1 MRSAL
6 TTMAIL
12 AVAGMAMAQATATKP
27 AAPAQATQGAAA
39 PAAAPAQATQSA
51 AAPAPAAPHPPQAKS
66 KEEFDA
72 YNLAASKTDPAQAE
86 AAADEFA
93 QKFPASELKEL
104 LYVRAMNLYQQQNN
118 AAKVIAMGREA
129 IALNPTDP
137 VPLVAVASALVMDTR
152 ENDLDRDAR
161 FAEASKD
168 AQAALDNIDTGLQ
181 VPSNVPADS
190 VAAAKANLRSIA
202 YDTLG
207 VIAMNKK
214 DYAAAEQSFQKAAD
228 LMKDQPDAVV
238 YLRLSVA
245 QDNQNKYPQAL
256 DSANKAVQFA
266 PEGSAE
272 KNLAKQQQA
281 RLQKLI
287 ADKAPSSGTPA
298 ATTPPPNPTTPH

>member
-1 MRSAL
+1 MRFILAL
-6 TTMAIL
+6 T
-12 AVAGMAMAQATATKP
+12 AVLLSATLAMAQDTASKP
-27 AAPAQATQGAAA
+27 PAQAQSAQTAAA
-39 PAAAPAQATQSA
+39 PAA
-51 AAPAPAAPHPPQAKS
+51 PAAQHQPQAKS

-72 YNLAASKTDPAQAE
+72 YNLAASKTDPAQME
-86 AAADEFA
+86 AAADDFA
-93 QKFPASELKEL
+93 QKFPSSELREL
-104 LYVRAMNLYQQQNN
+104 LYVRVMSLYQQQNN
-118 AAKVIAMGREA
+118 SAKVIATGQKA
-129 IALNPTDP
+129 IELNPANP

-152 ENDLDRDAR
+152 ESDLDRDNR
-161 FAEASKD
+161 YAEAGKD
-168 AQAALDNIDTGLQ
+168 AQAALNNIDTGLE
-181 VPSNVPADS
+181 VPPSVPPAQ

-245 QDNQNKYPQAL
+245 QDNEKKYPQAL
-256 DSANKAVQFA
+256 DSANKAIQYA
-266 PEGSAE
+266 QEGSAE

-287 ADKAPSSGTPA
+287 TENSTQPAPA
-298 ATTPPPNPTTPH
+298 ASTPPPTTPH

>member
-1 MRSAL
+1 MLMWLMSTL
-6 TTMAIL
+6 AI
-12 AVAGMAMAQATATKP
+12 AQGAANKTS
-27 AAPAQATQGAAA
+27 APAQGAQTGTAA
-39 PAAAPAQATQSA
+39 PAAQHQ
-51 AAPAPAAPHPPQAKS
+51 PQAKS

-72 YNLAASKTDPAQAE
+72 YNQAAAKTDPAQLE
-86 AAADEFA
+86 AAADDFA
-93 QKFPASELKEL
+93 QKFPNSELKEL
-104 LYVRAMNLYQQQNN
+104 LYVRAMTLYQQQNN
-118 AAKVIAMGREA
+118 SGKVIAAGRKA
-129 IALNPTDP
+129 IALNPTNP

-152 ENDLDRDAR
+152 ESDLDRDSRYAD
-161 FAEASKD
+161 AGKD
-168 AQAALDNIDTGLQ
+168 AQAALDNMDTGLEIPPG
-181 VPSNVPADS
+181 VADAQI
-190 VAAAKANLRSIA
+190 AAAKANLRSIA

-245 QDNQNKYPQAL
+245 QDNEKKYPEAL

-266 PEGSAE
+266 QEGSAE

-287 ADKAPSSGTPA
+287 SDKSAPSAPA
-298 ATTPPPNPTTPH
+298 ASQPQPPTPH

>member
-1 MRSAL
+1 MRS
-6 TTMAIL
+6 IL
-12 AVAGMAMAQATATKP
+12 AMMALMMAAGIAMAQADASKAP
-27 AAPAQATQGAAA
+27 APAQT
-39 PAAAPAQATQSA
+39 A
-51 AAPAPAAPHPPQAKS
+51 AAPAPAAPHAPQAKS

-93 QKFPASELKEL
+93 QKFPNSELKEL

-118 AAKVIAMGREA
+118 SAKVIAMGRKA
-129 IALNPTDP
+129 IAINPADP

-152 ENDLDRDAR
+152 ESDLDRDAR
-161 FAEASKD
+161 FAEATKD

-181 VPSNVPADS
+181 VPPNVPADRIE
-190 VAAAKANLRSIA
+190 AAKANLRSIA

-214 DYAAAEQSFQKAAD
+214 DYAAAEQNFQKAAD

-245 QDNQNKYPQAL
+245 QDNEKKYQAAL
-256 DSANKAVQFA
+256 ESANKAAQYA

-272 KNLAKQQQA
+272 KNLAKQQQD
-281 RLQKLI
+281 RLQKLL
-287 ADKAPSSGTPA
+287 ADKSTSTPA
-298 ATTPPPNPTTPH
+298 ATPPPTTPPPAPTTPH

>member
-1 MRSAL
+1 MRSLL

-12 AVAGMAMAQATATKP
+12 VVASMAMAQADATKP
-27 AAPAQATQGAAA
+27 AAPAQATQG
-39 PAAAPAQATQSA
+39 T
-51 AAPAPAAPHPPQAKS
+51 PAPAAVPAGQHPPQAKS

-93 QKFPASELKEL
+93 QKFPASDLKEL

-118 AAKVIAMGREA
+118 SAKVVAMGRKA

-161 FAEASKD
+161 FAEATKD

-181 VPSNVPADS
+181 VPPNIPADR

-207 VIAMNKK
+207 VIAMSKK
-214 DYAAAEQSFQKAAD
+214 DYAAAEQNFQQAAD

-245 QDNQNKYPQAL
+245 QDNEKKYQAAL
-256 DSANKAVQFA
+256 DSANKAAQYA
-266 PEGSAE
+266 QEGSAE
-272 KNLAKQQQA
+272 KNLAKQQQD
-281 RLQKLI
+281 RLQKLL
-287 ADKAPSSGTPA
+287 ADKSTPSPAPA
-298 ATTPPPNPTTPH
+298 ATPPPPNPTTPH

>member
-1 MRSAL
+1 MRSKL
-6 TTMAIL
+6 GLMSLLL
-12 AVAGMAMAQATATKP
+12 AASVAMGQTSGSTP
-27 AAPAQATQGAAA
+27 PAQGA
-39 PAAAPAQATQSA
+39 PAASSNG
-51 AAPAPAAPHPPQAKS
+51 PHQPQAKS

-72 YNLAASKTDPAQAE
+72 YNLAKSKSDPTQLE
-86 AAADEFA
+86 VAADEFS
-93 QKFPASELKEL
+93 QKFPNSELKVL
-104 LYVRAMNLYQQQNN
+104 LYVQTMTMYQQQNISS
-118 AAKVIAMGREA
+118 KVISTGRKA
-129 IALNPTDP
+129 IELNPTDP

-181 VPSNVPADS
+181 VPPGVPPER
-190 VAAAKANLRSIA
+190 VAAAKANIRSIS
-202 YDTLG
+202 YETLG

-245 QDNQNKYPQAL
+245 QDNQQKYSEAL

-266 PEGSAE
+266 ADGSAE

-287 ADKAPSSGTPA
+287 AEKNA
-298 ATTPPPNPTTPH
+298 AAPPPQPH

>member
-1 MRSAL
+1 MRSIL

-12 AVAGMAMAQATATKP
+12 VAASMAMGQATATKP
-27 AAPAQATQGAAA
+27 AAPAQSTQGAAA
-39 PAAAPAQATQSA
+39 PAAPTG
-51 AAPAPAAPHPPQAKS
+51 PHPPQAKS

-93 QKFPASELKEL
+93 QKFPASDLKEL

-118 AAKVIAMGREA
+118 SAKVVAMGRKA

-137 VPLVAVASALVMDTR
+137 VALVAVASALVMDTR

-161 FAEASKD
+161 FAEATKD

-181 VPSNVPADS
+181 VPPNVPADR

-214 DYAAAEQSFQKAAD
+214 DYAAAEQSFQQAAD

-245 QDNQNKYPQAL
+245 QDNEKKYQAAL
-256 DSANKAVQFA
+256 DSANKAAQYA
-266 PEGSAE
+266 QEGSAE
-272 KNLAKQQQA
+272 KNLAKQQQD
-281 RLQKLI
+281 RLQKLL
-287 ADKAPSSGTPA
+287 ADKSTPSSAPATAAPATPA
-298 ATTPPPNPTTPH
+298 TPPPPNPTTPH

>member
-1 MRSAL
+1 MLDSAAHYLLCKGRIMRRRYLFIAL
-6 TTMAIL
+6 YL
-12 AVAGMAMAQATATKP
+12 AATAAIAQT
-27 AAPAQATQGAAA
+27 ATSQAPPSSAQPGVAATQ
-39 PAAAPAQATQSA
+39 PASQHQ
-51 AAPAPAAPHPPQAKS
+51 PQAKS

-72 YNLAASKTDPAQAE
+72 YNAAAAKTDPAQLE
-86 AAADEFA
+86 VAADEFA
-93 QKFPASELKEL
+93 QKFPNSDLKEL
-104 LYVRAMNLYQQQNN
+104 LYVRAMNVYQQQNN
-118 AAKVIAMGREA
+118 SSKVIATGRKA
-129 IALNPTDP
+129 IAINPTDP
-137 VPLVAVASALVMDTR
+137 VPLVAVASAMVMDTR
-152 ENDLDRDAR
+152 ETDLDRDAR
-161 FAEASKD
+161 YVEAGKD

-181 VPSNVPADS
+181 VPTGVPPES

-214 DYAAAEQSFQKAAD
+214 DYAAAEQSFLKAAE

-256 DSANKAVQFA
+256 ESANKAVQYA

-287 ADKAPSSGTPA
+287 ADKAPA
-298 ATTPPPNPTTPH
+298 NPPTQPH

>member
-1 MRSAL
+1 MRSIL
-6 TTMAIL
+6 TSMAVL
-12 AVAGMAMAQATATKP
+12 VAASMAMAQADTTKP
-27 AAPAQATQGAAA
+27 AAPAQA
-39 PAAAPAQATQSA
+39 AQTA
-51 AAPAPAAPHPPQAKS
+51 AAPAPAGQHPPQAKS

-93 QKFPASELKEL
+93 QKFPASDLKEL

-118 AAKVIAMGREA
+118 SGKVVAMGRKA

-161 FAEASKD
+161 FAEATKD

-181 VPSNVPADS
+181 VPPNVPADR

-214 DYAAAEQSFQKAAD
+214 DYAAAEQSFQQAAD

-245 QDNQNKYPQAL
+245 QDNEKKYQAAL
-256 DSANKAVQFA
+256 DSANKAAQYA
-266 PEGSAE
+266 QDGSAE
-272 KNLAKQQQA
+272 KNLAKQQQD
-281 RLQKLI
+281 RLQKLL
-287 ADKAPSSGTPA
+287 ADRSAPSAAPATPA
-298 ATTPPPNPTTPH
+298 PATGATPPPPNPTTPH

>member
-1 MRSAL
+1 MRSIL

-12 AVAGMAMAQATATKP
+12 LAASMAMAQANATKP
-27 AAPAQATQGAAA
+27 AAPAQSTQGAAA
-39 PAAAPAQATQSA
+39 PAAPTG
-51 AAPAPAAPHPPQAKS
+51 PHPPQAKS

-86 AAADEFA
+86 VAADEFA
-93 QKFPASELKEL
+93 QKFPASDLKEL

-118 AAKVIAMGREA
+118 SGKVVAMGRKA

-161 FAEASKD
+161 FAEATKD

-181 VPSNVPADS
+181 VPPNVPADR

-214 DYAAAEQSFQKAAD
+214 DYAAAEQNFQQAAD

-245 QDNQNKYPQAL
+245 QDNEKKYQAAL
-256 DSANKAVQFA
+256 DSANKAAQYA
-266 PEGSAE
+266 QDGSAE
-272 KNLAKQQQA
+272 KNLAKQQQD
-281 RLQKLI
+281 RLQKLL
-287 ADKAPSSGTPA
+287 ADKSAPSAAPA
-298 ATTPPPNPTTPH
+298 TTTPPPPTTNTPH

>member
-1 MRSAL
+1 MRS
-6 TTMAIL
+6 IL
-12 AVAGMAMAQATATKP
+12 AMMALMMAAGIAMAQADASKAP
-27 AAPAQATQGAAA
+27 APAQGA
-39 PAAAPAQATQSA
+39 QTT
-51 AAPAPAAPHPPQAKS
+51 AAPAPAAPHAPQAKS

-93 QKFPASELKEL
+93 QKFPNSELKEL

-118 AAKVIAMGREA
+118 SAKVIAMGRKA
-129 IALNPTDP
+129 IAINPTDP

-152 ENDLDRDAR
+152 ESDLDRDAR
-161 FAEASKD
+161 FAEATKD

-181 VPSNVPADS
+181 VPPNVPADRI
-190 VAAAKANLRSIA
+190 AAAKANLRSIA

-214 DYAAAEQSFQKAAD
+214 DYAAAEQNFQKAAD

-245 QDNQNKYPQAL
+245 QDNEKKYQAAL
-256 DSANKAVQFA
+256 ESANKAAQYA

-272 KNLAKQQQA
+272 KNLAKQQQD
-281 RLQKLI
+281 RLQKLL
-287 ADKAPSSGTPA
+287 ADKSTSTPA
-298 ATTPPPNPTTPH
+298 ATPPPTTPPPAPTTPH

>member
-1 MRSAL
+1 MKL
-6 TTMAIL
+6 TITTLLVWLMSTL
-12 AVAGMAMAQATATKP
+12 AMAQATPSTTP
-27 AAPAQATQGAAA
+27 APAQGTQTGAAA
-39 PAAAPAQATQSA
+39 PAAQHQ
-51 AAPAPAAPHPPQAKS
+51 PQAKS

-72 YNLAASKTDPAQAE
+72 YNQAAAKTDPAQLE
-86 AAADEFA
+86 AAADEFG
-93 QKFPASELKEL
+93 QKFPNSELKEL
-104 LYVRAMNLYQQQNN
+104 LYVRATSLYQQQNN
-118 AAKVIAMGREA
+118 SAKVITAGRKA
-129 IALNPTDP
+129 IAINPTNP

-152 ENDLDRDAR
+152 ESDLDRDSR
-161 FAEASKD
+161 YAEAGKD
-168 AQAALDNIDTGLQ
+168 AQAALDNIDTGLEIPPGVAEAQ
-181 VPSNVPADS
+181 I
-190 VAAAKANLRSIA
+190 AAAKANLRSIA

-245 QDNQNKYPQAL
+245 QDNEKKYPEAL

-266 PEGSAE
+266 QEGSAE

-287 ADKAPSSGTPA
+287 ADKSGSAPAPSQPQ
-298 ATTPPPNPTTPH
+298 PPTPH

>member
-1 MRSAL
+1 MIRNYAF
-6 TTMAIL
+6 L
-12 AVAGMAMAQATATKP
+12 AVLLAATASLAQTSASQTPPP
-27 AAPAQATQGAAA
+27 AGQAGAPTASVPTQH
-39 PAAAPAQATQSA
+39 Q
-51 AAPAPAAPHPPQAKS
+51 PQAKS

-72 YNLAASKTDPAQAE
+72 YNAAAAKTDAAQME
-86 AAADEFA
+86 VAADEFA
-93 QKFPASELKEL
+93 QKFPNSELKEL
-104 LYVRAMNLYQQQNN
+104 LYVRVMNLYQQQNN
-118 AAKVIAMGREA
+118 SAKVVVAGRKA
-129 IALNPTDP
+129 LALNPTNP

-152 ENDLDRDAR
+152 ENDMDRDAR
-161 FAEASKD
+161 YAEAGKD
-168 AQAALDNIDTGLQ
+168 AQSALDNVDTGLQ
-181 VPSNVPADS
+181 IPPGVPPDS

-287 ADKAPSSGTPA
+287 ADKAPS
-298 ATTPPPNPTTPH
+298 TPPAQPH

>member
-1 MRSAL
+1 MRS
-6 TTMAIL
+6 IL
-12 AVAGMAMAQATATKP
+12 AMMALMMAAGIAMAQADASKAP
-27 AAPAQATQGAAA
+27 APAQGA
-39 PAAAPAQATQSA
+39 QTA
-51 AAPAPAAPHPPQAKS
+51 AAPAPAAPHAPQAKS

-93 QKFPASELKEL
+93 QKFPNSELKEL

-118 AAKVIAMGREA
+118 SAKVIAMGRKA
-129 IALNPTDP
+129 IAINPTDP
-137 VPLVAVASALVMDTR
+137 VSLVAVASALVMDTR
-152 ENDLDRDAR
+152 ESDLDRDAR
-161 FAEASKD
+161 FAEATKD

-181 VPSNVPADS
+181 VPPNVPADRI
-190 VAAAKANLRSIA
+190 AAAKANLRSIA

-214 DYAAAEQSFQKAAD
+214 DYAAAEQNFQKAAD

-245 QDNQNKYPQAL
+245 QDNEKKYQAAL
-256 DSANKAVQFA
+256 ESANKAAQYA

-272 KNLAKQQQA
+272 KNLAKQQQD
-281 RLQKLI
+281 RLQKLL
-287 ADKAPSSGTPA
+287 ADKSTSTPAGTPPP
-298 ATTPPPNPTTPH
+298 TTPPPAPTTPH

>member
-1 MRSAL
+1 MRFKLAIMAVLVSASL
-6 TTMAIL
+6 
-12 AVAGMAMAQATATKP
+12 AMAQATASKP
-27 AAPAQATQGAAA
+27 PAPAQGTQAAAA
-39 PAAAPAQATQSA
+39 PAAPPAQHQ
-51 AAPAPAAPHPPQAKS
+51 PQAKS

-72 YNLAASKTDPAQAE
+72 YSLAASKTDPAQME
-86 AAADEFA
+86 AAADDFA
-93 QKFPASELKEL
+93 QKFPNSELREL

-118 AAKVIAMGREA
+118 SAKVIATGRKA
-129 IALNPTDP
+129 IELNPTNP

-152 ENDLDRDAR
+152 ESDLDRDNR
-161 FAEASKD
+161 YAEASKD
-168 AQAALDNIDTGLQ
+168 AQAALDNVDTGLE
-181 VPSNVPADS
+181 VPPNVPADR

-245 QDNQNKYPQAL
+245 QDNEKKYPQAL
-256 DSANKAVQFA
+256 DSANKAIQYA
-266 PEGSAE
+266 QEGSAE

-287 ADKAPSSGTPA
+287 AEGSAQPAPA
-298 ATTPPPNPTTPH
+298 ASTPPPTTPH

>member
-1 MRSAL
+1 MRL
-6 TTMAIL
+6 TLVML
-12 AVAGMAMAQATATKP
+12 AVLLATSVAMAQA
-27 AAPAQATQGAAA
+27 
-39 PAAAPAQATQSA
+39 SA
-51 AAPAPAAPHPPQAKS
+51 GQAPAPTQAGAAPPAVAAQHQPQAKS

-118 AAKVIAMGREA
+118 SAKVVAMGRK
-129 IALNPTDP
+129 ALAVDPTDP

-161 FAEASKD
+161 FAEAAKD
-168 AQAALDNIDTGLQ
+168 AQAALDNVDTGLQ
-181 VPSNVPADS
+181 VPPNVSADR
-190 VAAAKANLRSIA
+190 VAMAKANLRSIA

-214 DYAAAEQSFQKAAD
+214 DYATAEQNFQKAAA

-245 QDNQNKYPQAL
+245 QDNEKKYPEAL
-256 DSANKAVQFA
+256 DSAKKAVQFA
-266 PEGSAE
+266 QEGSVE
-272 KNLAKQQQA
+272 KDLAKQQQA
-281 RLQKLI
+281 RIQKLLEE
-287 ADKAPSSGTPA
+287 KAPAAATPA
-298 ATTPPPNPTTPH
+298 TPATPPPSTTPH